1 MLQSVETRN
10 GGCQQFEIQVWPL
23 TAENLHFVIH
33 RVSAIR
39 IVGSILLCV
48 DTGKDAFFVRTNK

>member
-10 GGCQQFEIQVWPL
+10 GGCQQFEIQVGPL

-39 IVGSILLCV
+39 IVGSILL
-48 DTGKDAFFVRTNK
+48 GIA